1 MRGGEDAYKSRVG
14 RRRGASHCTQ
24 WGRFGKEST
33 KKRRTSEQEGSARGA
48 IAFRRRGAAR
58 IVAAGVPDRRASVGP
73 WGGAGGGQRRGGA
86 SDRQR

>member
-48 IAFRRRGAAR
+48 IAFRRGAAR